1 MENWNKSH
9 LLFWRVFIL
18 SKVLEDIHKFHFVH
32 LLLKHDDKQSQY
44 EVNKHW
50 KSKQNPYFLF
60 YST

>member
-1 MENWNKSH
+1 M
-9 LLFWRVFIL
+9 FIL
-18 SKVLEDIHKFHFVH
+18 SEVLEDIHKFHFVH